1 MKKIL
6 CIIAM
11 VFCTFALFAQETKIP
26 QMLELV
32 QIEENDV
39 EFEVVNIPQDGQNHY
54 WFNVGTMGFGDQ
66 IFQIQLDPLS
76 HLYIPLGDTLAEAI
90 SKMEELQDLFNG
102 TPGTS
107 LFVDGC
113 LTMLYPNDKLEQVKV
128 SYYKPLLTRKLE
140 FSIQQE
146 DFLRAAYISRSN
158 FNTLLKGLN
167 FYQKIHPNE

>member
-1 MKKIL
+1 MSKTL
-6 CIIAM
+6 CIIAL

-107 LFVDGC
+107 LFVNGC
-113 LTMLYPNDKLEQVKV
+113 LTMLYPNENLEQVKV

-140 FSIQQE
+140 FSIQRE
-146 DFLRAAYISRSN
+146 DYLRAAYISRAN
-158 FNTLLKGLN
+158 FNTLMKGLS

>member
-6 CIIAM
+6 CII
-11 VFCTFALFAQETKIP
+11 VLVYCTFALFAQETRIP

-107 LFVDGC
+107 LFVNGC
-113 LTMLYPNDKLEQVKV
+113 LTMLYPNENLEQVKV

-140 FSIQQE
+140 FSIQRE
-146 DFLRAAYISRSN
+146 DYLRAAYISRAN
-158 FNTLLKGLN
+158 FNTLMKGLS